1 LGQAV
6 AALEAQRDA
15 LLEAIDE
22 VAADARAIGATS
34 RRRGA
39 ETDDLSGARL
49 ASGHEAAEMGP

>member
-1 LGQAV
+1 V